1 MCLILQNAVSEET
14 SPDDPNLKV
23 VTFGTSPIMSTYLV
37 AFVVGEFDFV
47 ESKSADGVDVRV
59 FTPPGKKEQGDFAL
73 EVNIQITYCIRHVSR
88 VHIFF
93 LFWTRWGK
101 FAKA

>member
-73 EVNIQITYCIRHVSR
+73 EVIRHVSR

-93 LFWTRWGK
+93 FFGD
-101 FAKA
+101 